1 MAIHGNFRAVRQNI
15 VSMIAEFFNEAENI
29 VDIMIIIKANIKI
42 ANVITIYL
50 SGLIIE

>member
-1 MAIHGNFRAVRQNI
+1 MSERKSI
-15 VSMIAEFFNEAENI
+15 VIIPTFNEAENI